1 MKRIEEEKENQVLGS
16 QTCWL
21 QLCHTNQ
28 KG

>member
-1 MKRIEEEKENQVLGS
+1 MKRIEEEKENQALGS

-21 QLCHTNQ
+21 QLRRTNQ